1 MFIGV
6 GVAVV
11 ILLIAVIGVIKAGC
25 ARDDTPAPASVK
37 NLPPGRVL
45 TVVYSESKTKS
56 TLTVAKWIQGYVGG
70 DLEEIQP
77 VTPYPES
84 YAKVILVAK
93 KELDSQSWPEIQPL
107 PFDVADY
114 DVVFVGT
121 PVWFGTAAPPL
132 RRFLADA
139 KLAGKTVV
147 PFCTHG
153 GGAGRTFA
161 AVKIA
166 CPEAKV
172 MTGLALRGPNIVQ
185 RKMGRG
191 SEVLSSAAHVAE
203 WLESLKWNEE

>member
-1 MFIGV
+1 M
-6 GVAVV
+6 VV
-11 ILLIAVIGVIKAGC
+11 ILLVAIVGLLWTVCAHDSAV
-25 ARDDTPAPASVK
+25 APEAVS

-70 DLEEIQP
+70 DLAEIQP

-114 DVVFVGT
+114 DVIFVGT

-153 GGAGRTFA
+153 GGGAGRTFA

-166 CPEAKV
+166 CPEATV
-172 MTGLALRGPNIVQ
+172 MPGLALRGPNIVQ
-185 RKMGRG
+185 RKMGHG

-203 WLESLKWNEE
+203 WLETLKWNEE

>member
-1 MFIGV
+1 MYIGITV
-6 GVAVV
+6 VVV
-11 ILLIAVIGVIKAGC
+11 ILLVAIVGLLWASFAHDGAV
-25 ARDDTPAPASVK
+25 APEAVS
-37 NLPPGRVL
+37 NRPLGRVL

-70 DLEEIQP
+70 DLAEIQP

-84 YAKVILVAK
+84 YAKVILAAK

-107 PFDVADY
+107 PFDASEY
-114 DVVFVGT
+114 DVIFVGT
-121 PVWFGTAAPPL
+121 PVWFGIAAPPL

-153 GGAGRTFA
+153 GGGAGRTFA
-161 AVKIA
+161 AVKTA

-172 MTGLALRGPNIVQ
+172 LPGLALRGPNVVQ
-185 RKMGRG
+185 RKLGRG

-203 WLESLKWNEE
+203 WLESLKWN

>member
-1 MFIGV
+1 MFIGISV
-6 GVAVV
+6 VAV
-11 ILLIAVIGVIKAGC
+11 ILLVAVCGLVYVGC
-25 ARDDTPAPASVK
+25 ARDNTPAPASVANRPSGK
-37 NLPPGRVL
+37 IL

-70 DLEEIQP
+70 DLAEIQP

-93 KELDSQSWPEIQPL
+93 KELDSQTWPEIQPL
-107 PFDVADY
+107 PFDASEY
-114 DVVFVGT
+114 DVIFVGT

-153 GGAGRTFA
+153 GGGAGRTFA

-166 CPEAKV
+166 CPESTV
-172 MTGLALRGPNIVQ
+172 LPGLALRGPNIIQ

-203 WLESLKWNEE
+203 WLESLKW